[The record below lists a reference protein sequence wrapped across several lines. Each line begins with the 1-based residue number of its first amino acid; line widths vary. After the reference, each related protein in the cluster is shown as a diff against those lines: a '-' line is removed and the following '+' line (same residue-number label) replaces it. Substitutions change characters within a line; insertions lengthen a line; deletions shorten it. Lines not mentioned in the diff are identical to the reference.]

1 MDAALARRVV
11 VRPALRRMRERLD
24 AASHLLRRI
33 PVRWRI
39 ATVVIL
45 NLAFITLLMALIGTG
60 ATAIRA
66 AWSDLQEARRID
78 RILASIEND
87 AGRLQTLIH
96 RYFALPNEVVLNE
109 IEQRRR
115 ALLGKLAIE
124 RDIDFAL
131 ENPARSVTSVTERF
145 MLGFD
150 ELRSVR
156 ETISSIYDN
165 EIRRPAS
172 ELSQLYSVVET
183 AMADRSALVA
193 PSLGKSREAFS
204 IFLVAINDYYLTQ
217 SVQAQR
223 EASRSIEVI
232 QATAP
237 VMVDLAETEFQRA
250 ALQALA
256 DRTTALRAG
265 FGRMVQVLGMQ
276 NRLLQVEIDG
286 NQAVMAT
293 VIQEV
298 AERVRAREDQAQSR
312 LDQTLRI
319 VFVQAVGIAGIFLA
333 FVAVIWLLIARS
345 IRVPLD
351 QLSASMAAIV
361 AGKLDSPPP
370 GLDATDDIGRMAR
383 SVEVFR
389 QNAIAKRM
397 AERDL
402 MAAKDRAETALAHLR
417 DTQQSLV
424 EAEKLAALGGLVAG
438 VAHEVNNP
446 IGISLTVASTLSRRI
461 EDFARDVERGELRR
475 SKLTE
480 FVEGSREAASQL
492 SLNLQRAGEMIQAF
506 KQVAVDR
513 SHAERRQFD
522 LAEAT
527 DQIIASLR
535 PTLRRLPVTL
545 QVDVPSGIVLD
556 SYPGPY
562 GQVVTNLFINALT
575 HAFPDGRAG
584 TLSITARAD
593 GSQVD
598 LRFRDD
604 GIGMSPEVKRQA
616 FDPFFTTR
624 RGAGGTGLGLNI
636 VANIVTRRLG
646 GRIYLDTEPG
656 QGSTFR
662 IVLPLTAPQEPA
674 ERGEVPA

>member
-1 MDAALARRVV
+1 MDAATARRVV
-11 VRPALRRMRERLD
+11 VRPAMRTIRGRLD
-24 AASHLLRRI
+24 AASNLLRHI

-45 NLAFITLLMALIGTG
+45 NLAFITLLMLLIGTG

-66 AWSDLQEARRID
+66 AWGDLQEARRID

-156 ETISSIYDN
+156 ETISSIYEN

-183 AMADRSALVA
+183 AMADRSTLVA

-232 QATAP
+232 QTTAP

-256 DRTTALRAG
+256 DRTTSLRAG

-298 AERVRAREDQAQSR
+298 AERVRAREDQAQQK

-319 VFVQAVGIAGIFLA
+319 VFVQAVAIAGIFLA
-333 FVAVIWLLIARS
+333 FVAVIWTLIARS

-351 QLSASMAAIV
+351 DLSASMGAIV
-361 AGKLDSPPP
+361 TGKLDTPPP
-370 GLDATDDIGRMAR
+370 GLEANDDIGRMAR

-389 QNAIAKRM
+389 QNAIEKRK
-397 AERDL
+397 AEQDL
-402 MAAKDRAETALAHLR
+402 VAAKDRAETALAHLR

-461 EDFARDVERGELRR
+461 DDFARDVEKGELRR
-475 SKLTE
+475 SRLTE
-480 FVEGSREAASQL
+480 FVQGSREASSQL

-513 SHAERRQFD
+513 SHAERRLFD

-545 QVDVPSGIVLD
+545 QVGVPAGIVLD

-575 HAFPDGRAG
+575 HAFPDGRTG
-584 TLSITARAD
+584 TLAIEATTD
-593 GSQVD
+593 GQTVEI
-598 LRFRDD
+598 RFRDD
-604 GIGMSPEVKRQA
+604 GVGMTAEVKRQA

-646 GRIYLDTEPG
+646 GRIFLDTELG

-674 ERGEVPA
+674 ERGEAPA

>member
-24 AASHLLRRI
+24 SASHLLRRI

-39 ATVVIL
+39 AAVVIL

-475 SKLTE
+475 SRLTE

>member
-1 MDAALARRVV
+1 
-11 VRPALRRMRERLD
+11 
-24 AASHLLRRI
+24 
-33 PVRWRI
+33 
-39 ATVVIL
+39 
-45 NLAFITLLMALIGTG
+45 
-60 ATAIRA
+60 
-66 AWSDLQEARRID
+66 
-78 RILASIEND
+78 
-87 AGRLQTLIH
+87 
-96 RYFALPNEVVLNE
+96 
-109 IEQRRR
+109 
-115 ALLGKLAIE
+115 
-124 RDIDFAL
+124 
-131 ENPARSVTSVTERF
+131 
-145 MLGFD
+145 
-150 ELRSVR
+150 
-156 ETISSIYDN
+156 
-165 EIRRPAS
+165 
-172 ELSQLYSVVET
+172 
-183 AMADRSALVA
+183 
-193 PSLGKSREAFS
+193 
-204 IFLVAINDYYLTQ
+204 
-217 SVQAQR
+217 
-223 EASRSIEVI
+223 
-232 QATAP
+232 
-237 VMVDLAETEFQRA
+237 
-250 ALQALA
+250 
-256 DRTTALRAG
+256 
-265 FGRMVQVLGMQ
+265 
-276 NRLLQVEIDG
+276 
-286 NQAVMAT
+286 
-293 VIQEV
+293 
-298 AERVRAREDQAQSR
+298 
-312 LDQTLRI
+312 
-319 VFVQAVGIAGIFLA
+319 VGIAGIFLA

-351 QLSASMAAIV
+351 QLSGSMAAIV

-475 SKLTE
+475 SRLTE

-575 HAFPDGRAG
+575 HAFPEGRAG

-604 GIGMSPEVKRQA
+604 GVGMSPEVKRQA

>member
-1 MDAALARRVV
+1 MDAATARRVV
-11 VRPALRRMRERLD
+11 VRPALRTMRGRLD

-45 NLAFITLLMALIGTG
+45 NLAFITLLMLLIGTG

-66 AWSDLQEARRID
+66 AWGDLQEARRID

-96 RYFALPNEVVLNE
+96 RYFALPNDVVLNE

-115 ALLGKLAIE
+115 ALLGKLAVE

-156 ETISSIYDN
+156 ETISSIYEN

-183 AMADRSALVA
+183 AMAERSALVG

-223 EASRSIEVI
+223 EAARSIAVI

-250 ALQALA
+250 ALQALT

-298 AERVRAREDQAQSR
+298 AERARAREDQAQQK

-333 FVAVIWLLIARS
+333 FVAVIWTVIARS

-351 QLSASMAAIV
+351 ELSTSMGAIAADR
-361 AGKLDSPPP
+361 LDTPPP

-397 AERDL
+397 AEQDL
-402 MAAKDRAETALAHLR
+402 VAAKDRAETALAHLR
-417 DTQQSLV
+417 ETQQSLV

-461 EDFARDVERGELRR
+461 DSFARDVESGELKR
-475 SKLTE
+475 SKLTD
-480 FVEGSREAASQL
+480 FVQGSREAASQL

-513 SHAERRQFD
+513 SHADRRSFD

-535 PTLRRLPVTL
+535 PTLRRVPVTL
-545 QVDVPSGIVLD
+545 NVDVPPGIMLD

-584 TLSITARAD
+584 TLSILARAE
-593 GSQVD
+593 GSQVE
-598 LRFRDD
+598 LCVRDD
-604 GIGMSPEVKRQA
+604 GIGMSADVKRQA

-636 VANIVTRRLG
+636 VANIVTHRLG

-662 IVLPLTAPQEPA
+662 IVLPLTAPHEPA

>member
-1 MDAALARRVV
+1 MDALTARRTLM
-11 VRPALRRMRERLD
+11 RPAIRSVRGRLD
-24 AASHLLRRI
+24 RASEMLRRI

-39 ATVVIL
+39 AAVVIL
-45 NLAFITLLMALIGTG
+45 NLAFIALLMLLIASG
-60 ATAIRA
+60 AQAIRS
-66 AWSDLQEARRID
+66 AWGDLQEARRVD
-78 RILASIEND
+78 RLLASIEND

-96 RYFALPNEVVLNE
+96 RYFALPNEAVLAE
-109 IEQRRR
+109 IEQRRK
-115 ALLGKLAIE
+115 ALLAKLALE
-124 RDIDFAL
+124 KEIDLAL
-131 ENPARSVTSVTERF
+131 QNPARSVTSVTERF

-156 ETISSIYDN
+156 ETISSIYEN
-165 EIRRPAS
+165 EIRKPAS

-183 AMADRSALVA
+183 AMTERAGLVA

-223 EASRSIEVI
+223 EAARSLEVI

-256 DRTTALRAG
+256 ERTVSLRAG

-298 AERVRAREDQAQSR
+298 AERVRAQEDAAQQR

-319 VFVQAVGIAGIFLA
+319 VFVQAVGIASLFLL
-333 FVAVIWLLIARS
+333 FVAAIWTLIARS

-351 QLSASMAAIV
+351 HLADSMSSIV
-361 AGKLDSPPP
+361 QGDLRRPPAGLA
-370 GLDATDDIGRMAR
+370 ATDDIGRMAR
-383 SVEVFR
+383 AVEVFR
-389 QNAIAKRM
+389 QNAIEKQRAEQDLVSAKN
-397 AERDL
+397 
-402 MAAKDRAETALAHLR
+402 RAETALADLR
-417 DTQQSLV
+417 ETQQSLV

-461 EDFARDVERGELRR
+461 DEFSRDVERGELRR
-475 SKLTE
+475 SKLSE
-480 FVEGSREAASQL
+480 FVTGSREAASQL

-513 SHAERRQFD
+513 SHAERRSFD

-527 DQIIASLR
+527 DQIVQSLR
-535 PTLRRLPVTL
+535 PTLKRAPVTL
-545 QVDVPSGIVLD
+545 TVEVPPGIVLD

-575 HAFPDGRAG
+575 HAFPDGRRGEFRIHAEAEDE
-584 TLSITARAD
+584 TVVITFQDD
-593 GSQVD
+593 GS
-598 LRFRDD
+598 
-604 GIGMSPEVKRQA
+604 GMNADVQKRA

-624 RGAGGTGLGLNI
+624 RGEGGTGLGLNI
-636 VANIVTRRLG
+636 VFNIVTRRLG
-646 GRIYLDTEPG
+646 GRISLSSSPG
-656 QGSTFR
+656 AGTTFR
-662 IVLPLTAPQEPA
+662 MVLPLVAPQEPA
-674 ERGEVPA
+674 DRPEAP

>member
-1 MDAALARRVV
+1 MDAAAAKPGYLATAAR
-11 VRPALRRMRERLD
+11 ALLDRLNGGAD
-24 AASHLLRRI
+24 MLRAI

-45 NLAFITLLMALIGTG
+45 NLAFIGLLMLLIATG
-60 ATAIRA
+60 ARAIRS
-66 AWSDLQEARRID
+66 AWTELQEARRVD
-78 RILASIEND
+78 RLLSAIEND

-96 RYFALPNEVVLNE
+96 RYFALPNEAVLNE
-109 IEQRRR
+109 IETRRK
-115 ALLGKLAIE
+115 ALLAKLALE
-124 RDIDFAL
+124 KEIDLAL
-131 ENPARSVTSVTERF
+131 QNPARSVTSVTERF

-156 ETISSIYDN
+156 ETISSIYEN
-165 EIRRPAS
+165 EIRRPSS

-183 AMADRSALVA
+183 AMDSRHALVA

-237 VMVDLAETEFQRA
+237 VMVDLAETAFQKA
-250 ALQALA
+250 ALQALRE
-256 DRTTALRAG
+256 RTDALRAG
-265 FGRMVQVLGMQ
+265 FSRLILVLGMQ

-298 AERVRAREDQAQSR
+298 AERVRAQEDAAQQR
-312 LDQTLRI
+312 LDRTLDA
-319 VFVQAVGIAGIFLA
+319 VFVQAVGIAGLFLA
-333 FVAVIWLLIARS
+333 FVGIIWTLIARS

-351 QLSASMAAIV
+351 DLAGNMAAIV
-361 AGKLDSPPP
+361 GGDLERQPAALGAS
-370 GLDATDDIGRMAR
+370 DDIGRMAR
-383 SVEVFR
+383 AVEVFR
-389 QNAIAKRM
+389 QNAIAKQR

-402 MAAKDRAETALAHLR
+402 VGAKDRAETALAHLR
-417 DTQQSLV
+417 DTQESLI

-461 EDFARDVERGELRR
+461 DAFAKDVERGELRR

-492 SLNLQRAGEMIQAF
+492 ELNLQRAGEMVQAF

-513 SHAERRQFD
+513 SHAERRSFD

-527 DQIIASLR
+527 DQIVASLR
-535 PTLRRLPVTL
+535 PTLRRASVTL
-545 QVDVPSGIVLD
+545 SVSIPANVVLD

-562 GQVVTNLFINALT
+562 GQVVTNLFMNALN

-584 TLSITARAD
+584 IFSIEA
-593 GSQVD
+593 QVEGEMVVMT
-598 LRFRDD
+598 FADD
-604 GIGMSPEVKRQA
+604 GIGMTSEVQRQA
-616 FDPFFTTR
+616 FDPFFTTK
-624 RGAGGTGLGLNI
+624 RGSGGTGLGLNI
-636 VANIVTRRLG
+636 VFNIITRRLG
-646 GRIYLDTEPG
+646 GRVTLGSVPG
-656 QGSTFR
+656 QGTTFR
-662 IVLPLTAPQEPA
+662 VLLPKAAPSDNG
-674 ERGEVPA
+674 ERP

>member
-1 MDAALARRVV
+1 MDAAAAKPGLVAAAARPVLGRLN
-11 VRPALRRMRERLD
+11 AGADMLR
-24 AASHLLRRI
+24 AI

-45 NLAFITLLMALIGTG
+45 NLAFIGLLMLLIATG
-60 ATAIRA
+60 ARAIRS
-66 AWSDLQEARRID
+66 AWTELQEARRVD
-78 RILASIEND
+78 RLLSAIEND

-96 RYFALPNEVVLNE
+96 RYFALPNDAVLNE
-109 IEQRRR
+109 IETRRK
-115 ALLGKLAIE
+115 ALLAKLALE
-124 RDIDFAL
+124 KEIDLAL
-131 ENPARSVTSVTERF
+131 QNPARSVTSVTERF

-156 ETISSIYDN
+156 ETISSIYEN
-165 EIRRPAS
+165 EIRKPSS

-183 AMADRSALVA
+183 AMDSRYALVA

-237 VMVDLAETEFQRA
+237 VMVDLAETAFQKA
-250 ALQALA
+250 ALQALRE
-256 DRTTALRAG
+256 RTDALRAG
-265 FGRMVQVLGMQ
+265 FNRLILVLGMQ

-298 AERVRAREDQAQSR
+298 AERVRAQEDAAQQR
-312 LDQTLRI
+312 LDRTLDA
-319 VFVQAVGIAGIFLA
+319 VFFQAAGIAGLFLV
-333 FVAVIWLLIARS
+333 FVGIIWTLIARS
-345 IRVPLD
+345 IRMPLD
-351 QLSASMAAIV
+351 DLAGSMAAIV
-361 AGKLDSPPP
+361 GGDLNRQPSALG
-370 GLDATDDIGRMAR
+370 AADDIGRMAR
-383 SVEVFR
+383 AVEVFR
-389 QNAIAKRM
+389 QNAIAKQR
-397 AERDL
+397 AELDL
-402 MAAKDRAETALAHLR
+402 VAAKDRAETALAHLR
-417 DTQQSLV
+417 DTQESLI

-461 EDFARDVERGELRR
+461 EAFGKDVERGELRR

-492 SLNLQRAGEMIQAF
+492 SLNLQRAGEMVQAF

-513 SHAERRQFD
+513 SHADRRSFD

-527 DQIIASLR
+527 DQIVASLR
-535 PTLRRLPVTL
+535 PTLRRAPVTL
-545 QVDVPSGIVLD
+545 AVSIPANIVLD

-562 GQVVTNLFINALT
+562 GQVVTNLFMNALN
-575 HAFPDGRAG
+575 HAFPEGRPG
-584 TLSITARAD
+584 IFSIEA
-593 GSQVD
+593 QVEGD
-598 LRFRDD
+598 SVVMTFADD
-604 GIGMSPEVKRQA
+604 GIGMTTEVQRQA
-616 FDPFFTTR
+616 FDPFFTTK
-624 RGAGGTGLGLNI
+624 RGSGGTGLGLNI
-636 VANIVTRRLG
+636 VFNIITRRLG
-646 GRIYLDTEPG
+646 GRVTLGSVAG
-656 QGSTFR
+656 QGTTFR
-662 IVLPLTAPQEPA
+662 IVLPKAAPFDNG
-674 ERGEVPA
+674 ERS

>member
-1 MDAALARRVV
+1 MDAAAASLPVQ
-11 VRPALRRMRERLD
+11 RPASRPARGRLD
-24 AASHLLRRI
+24 AASQMLRRV

-39 ATVVIL
+39 AAVVIL
-45 NLAFITLLMALIGTG
+45 NLAFIGLLLLLIGSG
-60 ATAIRA
+60 ARAIRA
-66 AWSDLQEARRID
+66 AWSDLQEARRVD
-78 RILASIEND
+78 RLLASIEND

-96 RYFALPNEVVLNE
+96 RYFALPNEAVLNE

-115 ALLGKLAIE
+115 ALLAKLALE
-124 RDIDFAL
+124 TEIDLAL
-131 ENPARSVTSVTERF
+131 QNPARSVSSVTERF
-145 MLGFD
+145 MFGFD

-156 ETISSIYDN
+156 ETISSIFEN
-165 EIRRPAS
+165 EISKPAS

-183 AMADRSALVA
+183 AMADRSSLVG

-204 IFLVAINDYYLTQ
+204 TFLVAINDYYLTQ

-223 EASRSIEVI
+223 EAARSIEII

-237 VMVDLAETEFQRA
+237 VMVDLAETDFQRD
-250 ALQALA
+250 ALRALA
-256 DRTTALRAG
+256 ERTVSLRAG

-298 AERVRAREDQAQSR
+298 AERVRAKEDAAQQR

-319 VFVQAVGIAGIFLA
+319 VFVQAVGVAGIFLL
-333 FVAVIWLLIARS
+333 FVAAIWTLIARS

-351 QLSASMAAIV
+351 DLAGSMAAIV
-361 AGKLDSPPP
+361 QGDLDRPPS
-370 GLDATDDIGRMAR
+370 GLAATDDIGRMAR
-383 SVEVFR
+383 AVEVFR
-389 QNAIAKRM
+389 QNAIEKQR
-397 AERDL
+397 AEQDL
-402 MAAKDRAETALAHLR
+402 VAAKNRAETALAHLR
-417 DTQQSLV
+417 ETQQSLV

-461 EDFARDVERGELRR
+461 DDFAAAVERGELRR
-475 SKLTE
+475 SRLTE
-480 FVEGSREAASQL
+480 FVQGSREAASQL

-513 SHAERRQFD
+513 SHAERRAFD

-527 DQIIASLR
+527 DQIVASLR
-535 PTLRRLPVTL
+535 PTLRHAPVRLSVS
-545 QVDVPSGIVLD
+545 VPPGIVLD

-562 GQVVTNLFINALT
+562 GQVVTNLFINAIT
-575 HAFPDGRAG
+575 HAFPGGRGGEVRIDAQVEG
-584 TLSITARAD
+584 EVVLLS
-593 GSQVD
+593 
-598 LRFRDD
+598 FRDN
-604 GIGMSPEVKRQA
+604 GVGMSADVQRRA

-624 RGAGGTGLGLNI
+624 RGQGGTGLGLNI
-636 VANIVTRRLG
+636 VFNIVTRRLG
-646 GRIYLDTEPG
+646 GRISLSSTPG
-656 QGSTFR
+656 VGTTFHM
-662 IVLPLTAPQEPA
+662 VLPLVAPQDPA
-674 ERGEVPA
+674 ERPQAP

>member
-24 AASHLLRRI
+24 SASHLLRRI

-39 ATVVIL
+39 AAVVIL

-475 SKLTE
+475 SRLTE

-575 HAFPDGRAG
+575 HAFPEGRAG

-604 GIGMSPEVKRQA
+604 GVGMSPEVKRQA

>member
-24 AASHLLRRI
+24 SASHLLRRI

-39 ATVVIL
+39 AAVVIL

-351 QLSASMAAIV
+351 QLSGSMAAIV

-475 SKLTE
+475 SRLTE

-575 HAFPDGRAG
+575 HAFPEGRAG

-604 GIGMSPEVKRQA
+604 GVGMSPEVKRQA

>member
-1 MDAALARRVV
+1 MDAMTAKRDRE
-11 VRPALRRMRERLD
+11 RPAIQTLRGRLD
-24 AASHLLRRI
+24 AASEMLRRI

-45 NLAFITLLMALIGTG
+45 NLAFIALLMLLIGSG
-60 ATAIRA
+60 ARAIRI
-66 AWSDLQEARRID
+66 AWSDLQEARRVD
-78 RILASIEND
+78 RLLSSIEND

-96 RYFALPNEVVLNE
+96 RYFALPNEAVLGE
-109 IEQRRR
+109 IEQRRK
-115 ALLGKLAIE
+115 ALLAKLALE
-124 RDIDFAL
+124 KEIDLAL
-131 ENPARSVTSVTERF
+131 QNPARSVTSVTERF

-156 ETISSIYDN
+156 ETISSIYEN
-165 EIRRPAS
+165 EIRKPAS

-204 IFLVAINDYYLTQ
+204 VFLVAINDYYLTQ

-223 EASRSIEVI
+223 EAARSIEVI
-232 QATAP
+232 QTTAP

-250 ALQALA
+250 ALKALA
-256 DRTTALRAG
+256 ERTISLRAG
-265 FGRMVQVLGMQ
+265 FSRMVQVLGMQ

-298 AERVRAREDQAQSR
+298 AERVRAQEDAAQQR

-319 VFVQAVGIAGIFLA
+319 VFVQAVGVAGIFLA
-333 FVAVIWLLIARS
+333 FVAVIWTLIARS
-345 IRVPLD
+345 IRIPLD
-351 QLSASMAAIV
+351 DLAGSMTAIV
-361 AGKLDSPPP
+361 RGDLARPPS
-370 GLDATDDIGRMAR
+370 GLSATDDIGRMAR
-383 SVEVFR
+383 AVEVFR
-389 QNAIAKRM
+389 QNAIEKQR
-397 AERDL
+397 AEQDL
-402 MAAKDRAETALAHLR
+402 VAAKNRAEQALTDLR
-417 DTQQSLV
+417 ETQQSLV

-461 EDFARDVERGELRR
+461 DDFAGDVERGELRR

-480 FVEGSREAASQL
+480 FVQGSREAASQL

-513 SHAERRQFD
+513 SHAERRSFD

-527 DQIIASLR
+527 DQIVQSLR
-535 PTLRRLPVTL
+535 PTLRRALVTL
-545 QVDVPSGIVLD
+545 SVSVPEGIMLD

-575 HAFPDGRAG
+575 HAFPEGRKG
-584 TLSITARAD
+584 E
-593 GSQVD
+593 
-598 LRFRDD
+598 FRIEAVQEGDTVVVVFHDD
-604 GIGMSPEVKRQA
+604 GIGMTPEVQRQA

-624 RGAGGTGLGLNI
+624 RGEGGTGLGLNI
-636 VANIVTRRLG
+636 VFNIVTRRLG
-646 GRIYLDTEPG
+646 GRIALSSTPG
-656 QGSTFR
+656 AGSTFR
-662 IVLPLTAPQEPA
+662 MVLPLTAPQDPA
-674 ERGEVPA
+674 ERPEAA